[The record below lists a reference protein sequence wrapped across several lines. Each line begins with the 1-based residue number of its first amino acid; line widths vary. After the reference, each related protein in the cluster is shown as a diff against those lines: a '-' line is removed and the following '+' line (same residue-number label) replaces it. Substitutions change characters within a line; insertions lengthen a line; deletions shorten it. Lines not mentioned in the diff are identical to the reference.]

1 MADTPKSAPP
11 PAPHVH
17 LPSVIEWSS
26 ISQGDLGL
34 KAMYWTDDTKTSVTS
49 LPIVGWISYSNKK
62 VTDIVPINGFAPV
75 VVSEE
80 GWWPALASAVPR
92 YACIASKKASDEDIL
107 TRINKWGMGP
117 NPGPSVLAN

>member
-1 MADTPKSAPP
+1 MADAPKPTPP
-11 PAPHVH
+11 PHVH
-17 LPSVIEWSS
+17 LPSVIEWSG

-49 LPIVGWISYSNKK
+49 LPIVGWISFSNKK

-80 GWWPALASAVPR
+80 GWWPILASAVPR
-92 YACIASKKASDEDIL
+92 YACIAAKNASDEEIL
-107 TRINKWGMGP
+107 ARINKWGMGP
-117 NPGPSVLAN
+117 NPGPSGLAN